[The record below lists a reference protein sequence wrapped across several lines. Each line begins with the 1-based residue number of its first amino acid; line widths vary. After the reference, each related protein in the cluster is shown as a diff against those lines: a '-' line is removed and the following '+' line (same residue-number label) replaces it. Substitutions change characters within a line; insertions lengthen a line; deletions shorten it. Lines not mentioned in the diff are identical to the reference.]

1 MNSKGGCGKTTVA
14 TNLASYCVSQ
24 GYPTDLFDFDSQAS
38 SSHWLK
44 ARCDDHPAIRGVAAY
59 LPPQSGMTRS
69 WQLRVAPQTRFVIKD
84 TPAGQT
90 GPDLAERVNEADVI
104 LIPVL
109 PSAIDIHS
117 TANFIRDL
125 LLMGKARARNKPI
138 AIIANRTRARTRSLR
153 TLERFLRNLD
163 IPVIAHL
170 RDTQHYVRAAE
181 QGIGVCELADPAARK
196 DLPPWQAILAW
207 VQGQAADHHSEAA
220 EVSQGQLA

>member
-1 MNSKGGCGKTTVA
+1 MNTKGGCGKTTVA

-24 GYPTDLFDFDSQAS
+24 GYATDLFDYDAQGS

-44 ARCDDHPAIRGVAAY
+44 ARAEDRPDIRGVAAHK
-59 LPPQSGMTRS
+59 PPQAGMTRS
-69 WQLRVAPQTRFVIKD
+69 WQLRVTEQTRFVIKD
-84 TPAGQT
+84 TPAV
-90 GPDLAERVNEADVI
+90 DLVDRVDAADII

-125 LLMGKARARNKPI
+125 LLVGKARARNKRI
-138 AIIANRTRARTRSLR
+138 AIIANRTRVRTKSLQ

-163 IPVIAHL
+163 IPVIAHV

-181 QGIGVCELADPAARK
+181 QGIGVCELAERAARK
-196 DLPPWQAILAW
+196 DLAPWANILDW
-207 VQGQAADHHSEAA
+207 IQQRERNLDSGPAAAPRT
-220 EVSQGQLA
+220 GPG